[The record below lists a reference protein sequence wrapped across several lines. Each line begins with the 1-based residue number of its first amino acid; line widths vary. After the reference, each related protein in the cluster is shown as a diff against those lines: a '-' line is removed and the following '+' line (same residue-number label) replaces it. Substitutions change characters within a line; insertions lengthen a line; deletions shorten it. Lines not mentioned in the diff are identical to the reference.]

1 MIAADTSSLVAYLQG
16 LSGDDVEALDQ
27 ALETKQLSLPPV
39 VITEIMSDPKVPV
52 AVLDLLKSL
61 PALEVTEGYWER
73 AGINRSRVLAKKRK
87 ARVADALI
95 AQICIDHK
103 ASLICRDRD
112 FDAFAKICGLK
123 LV

>member
-1 MIAADTSSLVAYLQG
+1 MIAVDTSSLVAYLQG

-61 PALEVTEGYWER
+61 PALNVTEEFWER

-87 ARVADALI
+87 GRVADALI

-103 ASLICRDRD
+103 ASLISRDRD

>member
-16 LSGDDVEALDQ
+16 LSGDDVEALDL
-27 ALETKQLSLPPV
+27 ALQTKQLCLPPV

-52 AVLDLLKSL
+52 AVLDLLKLL

-73 AGINRSRVLAKKRK
+73 AGVNRSRVLAKKRK

-103 ASLICRDRD
+103 TSLISRDRD

-123 LV
+123 LI

>member
-16 LSGDDVEALDQ
+16 LNGDDVEALDQ
-27 ALETKQLSLPPV
+27 ALETKQLSLPPA
-39 VITEIMSDPKVPV
+39 VITEIMSDPKVPA

-73 AGINRSRVLAKKRK
+73 AGLSRSRVLAKKQK

-103 ASLICRDRD
+103 ASLISRDRD
-112 FDAFAKICGLK
+112 FHAFAKICGLK